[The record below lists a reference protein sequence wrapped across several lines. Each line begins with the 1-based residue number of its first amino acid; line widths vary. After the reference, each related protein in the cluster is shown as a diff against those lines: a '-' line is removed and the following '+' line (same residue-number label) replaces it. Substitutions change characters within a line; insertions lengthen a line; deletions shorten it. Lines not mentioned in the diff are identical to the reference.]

1 MAGDCA
7 GLDLRPASRGTVEG
21 GGGVH
26 EREPE
31 EEQREIV
38 GHFEGVHVHL
48 GCLDRV
54 DMHNVQVLNGK
65 SPYTNR
71 STLATVR

>member
-1 MAGDCA
+1 
-7 GLDLRPASRGTVEG
+7 
-21 GGGVH
+21 
-26 EREPE
+26 
-31 EEQREIV
+31 V

-65 SPYTNR
+65 SPCTNR
-71 STLATVR
+71 RTLTSVG